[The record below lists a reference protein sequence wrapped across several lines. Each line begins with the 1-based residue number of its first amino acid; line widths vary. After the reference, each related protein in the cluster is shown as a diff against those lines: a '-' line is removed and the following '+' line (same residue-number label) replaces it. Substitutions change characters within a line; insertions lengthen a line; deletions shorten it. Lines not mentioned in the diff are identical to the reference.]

1 MSDLGNKEVFSQ
13 NLRRLM
19 QRFGKDRNQVCED
32 LGIKYTTFNDWYNGN
47 KYPRIDKIEMLAN
60 YFEVLKSD
68 LVEKH
73 SESQSEQLVNTQL
86 HGILKWSKDKL
97 ARPEDTEVYHMHLAE
112 LLLRYKMLIERAV
125 YTSLYTDEYLQSV
138 EDFNATRSAPMSK
151 QQLKEQYFRSEL
163 QRELDDLTG
172 WINTFPSYLSK
183 AGESSDSN
191 K

>member
-68 LVEKH
+68 LVERH

-112 LLLRYKMLIERAV
+112 LLLRYKMLIEHAV
-125 YTSLYTDEYLQSV
+125 YTSLHTDEYLQSV

-191 K
+191 E